1 MAARC
6 VYRARYFNTVAG
18 PLRRRLG
25 VHDPFGPHRLGE
37 QAVEPIRAGPA
48 APARPGKRSRPRSKA
63 ARSPA
68 EELAPEHA
76 AEDADRQEE
85 VVAAGDPTAP
95 VGREPAAG
103 DDAMDVRVQREVLAP
118 GVQHRQHADL
128 GPEVLR
134 VRRPPRAGSPR
145 RPASAGRRPRG
156 GCASAIGPRAPGSV
170 NTTWKYGVS
179 SRSAAWASSHRAAA
193 VAWHLGQWRL
203 PHELYETSWCP
214 HSGHSRT
221 CPPRAA
227 VRQAVR
233 SSRARRCSGVR
244 PAPYRSQERV
254 ATAPDDLGHFEP
266 RSGHGWASPP
276 GGASSPSNGLRVD
289 FSAAVVMWR

>member
-1 MAARC
+1 MR
-6 VYRARYFNTVAG
+6 VPRQVLQHRSRARRTAAW
-18 PLRRRLG
+18 RTR
-25 VHDPFGPHRLGE
+25 
-37 QAVEPIRAGPA
+37 PIRSGTVSASRRWNSSGSASAAELAREAEPPPLEGGPE
-48 APARPGKRSRPRSKA
+48 PG
-63 ARSPA
+63 
-68 EELAPEHA
+68 EELAPEDA

-134 VRRPPRAGSPR
+134 VGGHLAAGSPR
-145 RPASAGRRPRG
+145 RPATAGRRPRG
-156 GCASAIGPRAPGSV
+156 GSASAIGPRAAGSV

-203 PHELYETSWCP
+203 PHEL
-214 HSGHSRT
+214 
-221 CPPRAA
+221 
-227 VRQAVR
+227 
-233 SSRARRCSGVR
+233 
-244 PAPYRSQERV
+244 
-254 ATAPDDLGHFEP
+254 
-266 RSGHGWASPP
+266 
-276 GGASSPSNGLRVD
+276 
-289 FSAAVVMWR
+289 